1 MLTCCYDSVNLIVRK
16 TKFDRTSYYDPLLQ
30 SLPGLRDRKQDAFR
44 LDNNITYPECIIL
57 VLKRRVHGTFKLI
70 YLCNHQVSRLRLDT
84 ILTAQYKIYP
94 TVEIFRYWPLSL
106 AIVMTY
112 TECTSFAMVDATI
125 IFLLPMT
132 HWVFD
137 ALGQKV
143 AWDTGHKS

>member
-1 MLTCCYDSVNLIVRK
+1 M
-16 TKFDRTSYYDPLLQ
+16 
-30 SLPGLRDRKQDAFR
+30 
-44 LDNNITYPECIIL
+44 
-57 VLKRRVHGTFKLI
+57 HGTFKLI

-112 TECTSFAMVDATI
+112 TECTSFAMVDAAI
-125 IFLLPMT
+125 VFLLAMT

-143 AWDTGHKS
+143 A